1 MKLQTL
7 LNSNFLV
14 NSNREERLNKSSPEK
29 NYPVD
34 PKLEYLQ
41 RVYSHEKY
49 TQAKEALTRSRN
61 LKITCVYS
69 KTQDAIPTKLYKI
82 RRQHDLQASLT
93 KDKDLFFLERARKL
107 DDSYPSRFKK
117 KFIQKSDFLD
127 PGQRVLSRLNLP
139 EIDGSEYLKIRP

>member
-69 KTQDAIPTKLYKI
+69 KTQPPQEATPKNSTRSDASTTSKPPSPKTKTSSFYKEP
-82 RRQHDLQASLT
+82 A
-93 KDKDLFFLERARKL
+93 
-107 DDSYPSRFKK
+107 
-117 KFIQKSDFLD
+117 
-127 PGQRVLSRLNLP
+127 N
-139 EIDGSEYLKIRP
+139 